1 MWAIK
6 SYSMKRREYYSLIS
20 TKYLTFNLSIYFL
33 FLTIY
38 TLLLYNSTYFIN
50 IWGVLLSFRTKGIG
64 HLVLD
69 FIIWVKF

>member
-1 MWAIK
+1 
-6 SYSMKRREYYSLIS
+6 MKRREYYSLIS

-50 IWGVLLSFRTKGIG
+50 ICGVLLSFRTKGIG